1 MNVLGAVLILAV
13 AAGLFMVLKALQ
25 ARKQDQLLAFIRQEV
40 LFTPA
45 EHSFLGVLEQAVD
58 SRRYRVFG
66 KVRLADIIR
75 PIKGLPPRARTTA
88 MNRIGRQHVDF
99 VICSAAD
106 LAVVGVVELD
116 DLIHIRGEGA
126 VREVCVDQA
135 LAMARIPVVRFPTR
149 REYALDHVRDRLA
162 EIISPA
168 GKPPH
173 APGVQ
178 AEPDRAEAAAAEHM
192 RCTPVQAGAAAPTC
206 PNCATEM
213 RKRQAVKGE
222 HAGKWFWA
230 CPEFPRCRQVV
241 VVGNG

>member
-13 AAGLFMVLKALQ
+13 AAGLVVVLKTLQ
-25 ARKQDQLLAFIRQEV
+25 ARKQDQLLVFIRQEV

-58 SRRYRVFG
+58 CRRYRVFG

-106 LAVVGVVELD
+106 LAVIGVVEMD
-116 DLIHIRGEGA
+116 DLIHGLGA
-126 VREVCVDQA
+126 GAARDVDQA
-135 LAMARIPVVRFPTR
+135 LAMARIPVVRFPAR
-149 REYALDHVRDRLA
+149 REYALNHVRDRLA

-178 AEPDRAEAAAAEHM
+178 EGPDGTEAAE
-192 RCTPVQAGAAAPTC
+192 RTLCTPAQAGTAAPAC
-206 PNCATEM
+206 PNCAAEM

-241 VVGNG
+241 AIGGG